1 MGEEREGWE
10 RMREMGAER
19 IKKRGKWEKGQE
31 ETKISTFSLVPHCFA
46 VIRIN

>member
-19 IKKRGKWEKGQE
+19 IKKRGNGKRDKRKQ
-31 ETKISTFSLVPHCFA
+31 KFQLLALSPNCFE